1 MKFDCVARQIGRSQA
16 CYSDDLEAACTCR
29 SSIYEPNVVTEFLS
43 PITGLAYYI
52 NNEISDV

>member
-29 SSIYEPNVVTEFLS
+29 LS
-43 PITGLAYYI
+43 PLTGLVYYI